1 MRADVRLVLA
11 THNRDKAREIL
22 DLLSDIDVEVTT
34 LDAFPT
40 APATVEDG
48 ATLEANALKKAREAR
63 GHTGCSALADDTGLE
78 VDALGGAPGV
88 LAARYA
94 GEKAS
99 YADNCTRLLREMN
112 GVAEGRR
119 GARFRTVM
127 ALALVPADAERM
139 AAVAARGSEV
149 PPGGADCLL
158 ADGVL
163 PGEIAL
169 APRGTH
175 GFGYDPVFV
184 DAASRKT
191 LAEMTAA
198 EKNRTS
204 HRYRA
209 LVEMREML
217 LRFELARER

>member
-1 MRADVRLVLA
+1 MKLVLA

-22 DLLSDIDVEVTT
+22 DLLADVDVEVAT
-34 LDAFPT
+34 LDAFPNV
-40 APATVEDG
+40 PATVEDG
-48 ATLEANALKKAREAR
+48 ATLEENAIKKACEAR
-63 GHTGCSALADDTGLE
+63 SHTACSALADDTGLE

-99 YADNCTRLLREMN
+99 YADNCTKLLREMN
-112 GVAEGRR
+112 GVDRERR
-119 GARFRTVM
+119 GARFRTVV
-127 ALALVPADAERM
+127 ALALVPADAQRL
-139 AAVAARGSEV
+139 AAVAAHGSEV

-184 DAASRKT
+184 DAASGKT
-191 LAEMTAA
+191 LAEMTIV

-209 LVEMREML
+209 LLEMREML